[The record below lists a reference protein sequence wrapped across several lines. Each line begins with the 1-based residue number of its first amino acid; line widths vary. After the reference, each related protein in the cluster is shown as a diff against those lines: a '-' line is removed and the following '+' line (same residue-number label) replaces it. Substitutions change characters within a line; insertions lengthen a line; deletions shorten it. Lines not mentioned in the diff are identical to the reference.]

1 MLRRYSQ
8 KQLYDLVSDV
18 DAYHQFLPY
27 CTASR
32 VLYRPPSDRM
42 TKEPWKVEMTVGFMG
57 IEQRY
62 VSEVSFKPNERVEVG
77 STLLIKVLVN

>member
-1 MLRRYSQ
+1 
-8 KQLYDLVSDV
+8 
-18 DAYHQFLPY
+18 
-27 CTASR
+27 
-32 VLYRPPSDRM
+32 M